1 MKRILLIDGDILA
14 YMFASASE
22 QNIDWG
28 DGVVTCSANLDT
40 AKQNLDEHITGLL
53 TDLKAKEYV
62 IALSDPDV
70 NFRKAIY
77 PAYKSHRKDVRQ
89 PIIRRAL
96 EDHLVEQHHAKR
108 KPTLEG
114 DDVLGIMATNPKLY
128 PGYEKIIVSDDKDMK
143 TVPCKLYRLGK
154 LAAYPPPHADYW
166 HLFQT
171 LTGDTTDGYPGLPN
185 VGPKKAE
192 AILNDDVADPHDT
205 TTLWRWNR
213 VVAAYVKRGLTEA
226 DALVQARCARILRH
240 EDYDYKRKAPR
251 LWTPKENH

>member
-1 MKRILLIDGDILA
+1 MKRVLLIDGDILA

-40 AKQNLDEHITGLL
+40 AKQNLDEHIDGLL
-53 TDLKAKEYV
+53 KELKAKEYV
-62 IALSDPDV
+62 IALSDPDA
-70 NFRKAIY
+70 NFRKAIF

-96 EDHLVEQHHAKR
+96 EDYLVENHHAKR

-114 DDVLGIMATNPKLY
+114 DDVLGILATNPKLHA
-128 PGYEKIIVSDDKDMK
+128 GYEKIVVSDDKDMQ
-143 TVPCKLYRLGK
+143 TIPCTLHRLGQTRK
-154 LAAYPPPHADYW
+154 IEEHSADYF
-166 HLFQT
+166 HMLQT
-171 LTGDTTDGYPGLPN
+171 LTGDTTDGYPGCPN
-185 VGPKKAE
+185 VGPVKAAAVLRDRPE
-192 AILNDDVADPHDT
+192 EGPEVVWSL
-205 TTLWRWNR
+205 